1 MIDSFEHKVGRYL
14 IAVLFL
20 AGAVQKGVSPNDAT
34 TLLIGV
40 GLPAWLIWPAMIFN
54 ACAAVSLIFG
64 AYLLTIARL
73 LALYCLATSMFHL
86 IPDDPWQISIMI
98 KNWAIAGGCL
108 ILAASARAG
117 TTT

>member
-20 AGAVQKGVSPNDAT
+20 AGAVQKGVSPNDAAA
-34 TLLIGV
+34 LLIGF

-54 ACAAVSLIFG
+54 ACAAVALIFG